1 MKNKIAIIH
10 ELVEAYDLKNKRR
23 DRGLIYK
30 RYFLYNELRTSGF
43 SLSQIGEI
51 FGKHHASII
60 HGIKTH
66 ENLTGYGDEDYK
78 HETYQ
83 LKEQLSGSVLIF
95 PEQKNA
101 RKADLKTDIIES
113 KSIRDFKRIRRR
125 VKLGVYEKVLDEG
138 NLLPE

>member
-10 ELVEAYDLKNKRR
+10 ELVEAYDLRNKRR

-51 FGKHHASII
+51 FGKHHATII
-60 HGIKTH
+60 HGLRTH
-66 ENLTGYGDEDYK
+66 KDLTGYGDEDYK

-83 LKEQLSGSVLIF
+83 LKEQLEGSVIIY
-95 PEQKNA
+95 PNEKRQV
-101 RKADLKTDIIES
+101 RDLKTDIIDART
-113 KSIRDFKRIRRR
+113 IRDFKRIRRR
-125 VKLGVYEKVLDEG
+125 VKLGVYEKVLKKS
-138 NLLPE
+138 NLFK

>member
-1 MKNKIAIIH
+1 MKNRIAIIH
-10 ELVEAYDLKNKRR
+10 ELIERYDLTNKCR

-43 SLSQIGEI
+43 SLTQIGEI

-60 HGIKTH
+60 HGLKTH

-78 HETYQ
+78 HETFQ
-83 LKEQLSGSVLIF
+83 LKEQLAGSVLIF
-95 PEQKNA
+95 PEQKNS
-101 RKADLKTDIIES
+101 RKADLKTDIIEA

-125 VKLGVYEKVLDEG
+125 VKLGVYEKVLEEG

>member
-1 MKNKIAIIH
+1 MKNKIALIH
-10 ELVEAYDLKNKRR
+10 ELIALYDLTNKSR

-30 RYFLYNELRTSGF
+30 RAYLYHELRTSGF
-43 SLSQIGEI
+43 SLTQIGEI
-51 FGKHHASII
+51 FGKHHATIL

-78 HETYQ
+78 HETFQ
-83 LKEQLSGSVLIF
+83 LKEQLAGSVLIF

-101 RKADLKTDIIES
+101 RKADLKTDIIEA

-125 VKLGVYEKVLDEG
+125 VKLGVYEKVLEQS
-138 NLLPE
+138 NQM

>member
-10 ELVEAYDLKNKRR
+10 ELVEAYDLRNKCR

-60 HGIKTH
+60 HGLKTH
-66 ENLTGYGDEDYK
+66 ENLMGYNDEEYK
-78 HETYQ
+78 NETFQ
-83 LKEQLSGSVLIF
+83 LKEQLAGSVLIF

-101 RKADLKTDIIES
+101 RKADLKTDIIEA
-113 KSIRDFKRIRRR
+113 KTIRDFKRIRRR
-125 VKLGVYEKVLDEG
+125 VKLGVYEKVSNEC
-138 NLLPE
+138 NFIES

>member
-10 ELVEAYDLKNKRR
+10 ELVETYDLRNKRR

-43 SLSQIGEI
+43 SLAQIGEI

-78 HETYQ
+78 HETFQ
-83 LKEQLSGSVLIF
+83 LKEQLAGSVLIF

-101 RKADLKTDIIES
+101 RKADLKTDIIEA
-113 KSIRDFKRIRRR
+113 KTIRDFKRIRRR
-125 VKLGVYEKVLDEG
+125 VKLGVYEKVLEES
-138 NLLPE
+138 NFIES